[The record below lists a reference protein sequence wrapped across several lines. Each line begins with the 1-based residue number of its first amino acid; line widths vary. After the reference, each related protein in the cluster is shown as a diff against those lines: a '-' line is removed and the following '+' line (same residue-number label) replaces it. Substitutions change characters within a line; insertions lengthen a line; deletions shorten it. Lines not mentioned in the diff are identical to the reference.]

1 MAFPRKLLADN
12 EDLVLDLRP
21 HWIALVLPIGAAV
34 LIVVA
39 TILALVNVP
48 DSWPSA
54 IRWLIFL
61 AGLVLFVA
69 YPLRKLV
76 AWFTSHFVVTSDRL
90 IHRSGWLAKSSMEIP
105 LENISDVRF
114 NQSVFERLIG
124 AGDLIL
130 ESPGTF
136 GQETFSDIRHP
147 ERVQKTIY
155 ETNEENQRRMMGG
168 RSGSTSEELERLS
181 RLRDQGVLS
190 QAEFDAQ
197 KAKLLGSTS

>member
-1 MAFPRKLLADN
+1 MPFPRKLLAEN

-21 HWIALVLPIGAAV
+21 HWIALVLPVGAAV
-34 LIVVA
+34 LIVIG

-54 IRWLIFL
+54 VRWLIVL

-114 NQSVFERLIG
+114 NQSVFERVIG

-168 RSGSTSEELERLS
+168 ISRSPSQELERLS
-181 RLRDQGVLS
+181 KLRDRGILS

-197 KAKLLGSTS
+197 KAKILGSN

>member
-34 LIVVA
+34 LIVGA
-39 TILALVNVP
+39 TILAVVNVP

-61 AGLVLFVA
+61 AGLVLFVT

-168 RSGSTSEELERLS
+168 RSGSVSDELERLS
-181 RLRDQGVLS
+181 KLRDQGVLS

-197 KAKLLGSTS
+197 KAKLLGSSS